1 MIELPASI
9 KTRPLSTTSP
19 ELVHVMLSQIS
30 EKQAI
35 ELLKIGDPK
44 GFEFLYRLHKRRVF
58 SLCLRL
64 AGNHAIAEELTQE
77 AFLLVFRRIA
87 TFRGD
92 SAFSTW
98 LHRLTVNV
106 VFMYIRQQH
115 SRIVPQASL
124 EQTDFEENEHLRD
137 RIGAPDPVLSR
148 SIDRIT
154 LEDAIRRLAPGYRI
168 ILVLHDI
175 EGYEHQEIADLLSCS
190 VGNTKSQ
197 LHKAR
202 LKLRTLLSERAQREA
217 RPARRHE
224 PSRIH
229 LATEAA

>member
-1 MIELPASI
+1 
-9 KTRPLSTTSP
+9 
-19 ELVHVMLSQIS
+19 MLSQIS
-30 EKQAI
+30 EKRAI
-35 ELLKIGDPK
+35 DLLKVGDPK

-58 SLCLRL
+58 TLCLRL

-77 AFLLVFRRIA
+77 AFLLVFRRIG

-124 EQTDFEENEHLRD
+124 EQTDFEENESLRD
-137 RIGAPDPVLSR
+137 RIGGPDPVLSR
-148 SIDRIT
+148 SIDRIA
-154 LEDAIRRLAPGYRI
+154 LENAIARLAPGYRI
-168 ILVLHDI
+168 VLVLHDI
-175 EGYEHQEIADLLSCS
+175 EGYEHQEIADLLNCS

-202 LKLRTLLSERAQREA
+202 LKLRTLLSENVRHGARQPRRAPPDCVRFA
-217 RPARRHE
+217 
-224 PSRIH
+224 S
-229 LATEAA
+229 EAA

>member
-1 MIELPASI
+1 
-9 KTRPLSTTSP
+9 
-19 ELVHVMLSQIS
+19 MLSQLS

-64 AGNHAIAEELTQE
+64 AGNHAIAEELTQD
-77 AFLLVFRRIA
+77 AFLLVFRRIG

-98 LHRLTVNV
+98 LHRLTINV

-124 EQTDFEENEHLRD
+124 EQTDFEENESLRD
-137 RIGAPDPVLSR
+137 RIGGPDPVLSR

-154 LEDAIRRLAPGYRI
+154 LENAIARLAPGYRI
-168 ILVLHDI
+168 VLVLHDI
-175 EGYEHQEIADLLSCS
+175 EGYEHQEIADLLNCS

-202 LKLRTLLSERAQREA
+202 LKLRSLLSQTML
-217 RPARRHE
+217 RHE
-224 PSRIH
+224 AGQQRRAPAVRVRLVS
-229 LATEAA
+229 EAA